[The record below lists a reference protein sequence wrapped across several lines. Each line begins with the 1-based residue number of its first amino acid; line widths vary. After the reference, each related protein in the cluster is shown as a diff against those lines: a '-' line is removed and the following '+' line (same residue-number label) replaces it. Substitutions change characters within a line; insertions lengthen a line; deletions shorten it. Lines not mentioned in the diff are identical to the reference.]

1 MGGNRDQVGLHDA
14 VDRLKIAL
22 RKQQA
27 LYAYRTDEQP
37 VLQYI
42 TGIDCFLVNACAAD
56 AQDCVTYGHPGR
68 QLDIFRGHHGTGR
81 VLRVLQDL
89 VDLFAHFRVSLGQD
103 TLHYVRG
110 HLFNNINCVVDVQLL
125 HDLTQLL
132 VADALD
138 QRFLFFALHF
148 NEAFRGQF
156 LRQKPE
162 QKRQF
167 FLLNAGK
174 NRSNIRGIH
183 RDKDVPDCRVFF
195 VVQKCL

>member
-1 MGGNRDQVGLHDA
+1 MLSMDWRQNRVAHS
-14 VDRLKIAL
+14 
-22 RKQQA
+22 
-27 LYAYRTDEQP
+27 
-37 VLQYI
+37 
-42 TGIDCFLVNACAAD
+42 
-56 AQDCVTYGHPGR
+56 HPGR

-81 VLRVLQDL
+81 VLRILQDL
-89 VDLFAHFRVSLGQD
+89 VDFLAHFRVSLGQD
-103 TLHYVRG
+103 TLHHVRG
-110 HLFNNINCVVDVQLL
+110 HLFDNINGVVDVQLV
-125 HDLTQLL
+125 HHLTQFL
-132 VADALD
+132 VADAFD
-138 QRFLFFALHF
+138 QRFLFLALHL

-156 LRQKPE
+156 LRQEPE